1 MMRPIIPPASSPN
14 LSMPAAKLPGTPGAP
29 SASTSTST
37 RDPALRKAAESFE
50 AVMLRQLIG
59 TMRKAKLAD
68 DFLGSSATD
77 SFREMADARV
87 ADSMATLGQF
97 GIADMVEKQLRSRVG
112 TGK

>member
-1 MMRPIIPPASSPN
+1 MIRPIISPGTPMSS
-14 LSMPAAKLPGTPGAP
+14 LAPAAKPLAMPGT
-29 SASTSTST
+29 STTAT
-37 RDPALRKAAESFE
+37 RDPALRKAAENFE

-87 ADSMATLGQF
+87 ADSMASLGQF
-97 GIADMVEKQLRSRVG
+97 GIADLVEKQLQSRNG
-112 TGK
+112 GGK